1 MKGSDGSAHALYGPS
16 AIDSLSLCV
25 RFRYNDSDNDAADEG
40 TLMHKAFETGNL
52 AGLDDEQKQ
61 CVEAARVYVDSLKYE
76 GGAEPSEWT
85 DLAEVRL
92 ELKGL
97 TFGTSDRLL
106 VNEKRKSAHVVDFK
120 ATRRE
125 SSHGWQLRTYGAC
138 AVERYPFL
146 EKVTTHIVAPR
157 LREPERE
164 EYGAAKLLADVREHI
179 ERLYA
184 RIADPAEPPTPD
196 EDLCCKCA
204 NAATCP
210 ALGRSVAAV
219 ARGVSLPLPDA
230 FSPDAIVSL
239 RDRAFA
245 QVLAGAMINWG
256 EQVKK
261 NNAAFVEETGTDI
274 PGFRRSKRSTG
285 LRVPKENV
293 PAAADALRDA
303 FGMSVRDVLSCCGIT
318 VGDVIARVALTQ
330 GVPEAEAKD
339 MVRGALAEL
348 AVEGSCQ
355 FLAKEK
361 RVSDA
366 ALLINL
372 AAT

>member
-1 MKGSDGSAHALYGPS
+1 MMTEQTAHAVHGPS
-16 AIDSLSLCV
+16 SLDALSLCV
-25 RFRYNDSDNDAADEG
+25 RFKYNDSDNDAADEG

-52 AGLDDEQKQ
+52 AGLDDEQKA
-61 CVEAARVYVDSLKYE
+61 CVSTARDYAESLKYE

-85 DLAEVRL
+85 DLAEVKL
-92 ELKGL
+92 ELEGL
-97 TFGTSDRLL
+97 TYGTSDRVL
-106 VNEKRKSAHVVDFK
+106 VNEKRKSAHVIDFK

-138 AVERYPFL
+138 AAERYPFL
-146 EKVTTHIVAPR
+146 EKVTTHVVAPR

-164 EYGAAKLLADVREHI
+164 SYNAAKLLSDVRSHI
-179 ERLYA
+179 VELYG
-184 RIADPAEPPTPD
+184 RIEDPATPPTPD

-210 ALGRSVAAV
+210 ALCKTVTAV
-219 ARGVSLPLPDA
+219 ATGLSLPLPDMFA
-230 FSPDAIVSL
+230 PDSIVSL

-261 NNAAFVEETGTDI
+261 NNSAFVEETGTDI
-274 PGFRRSKRSTG
+274 PGFKKMRRSTG
-285 LRVPKENV
+285 LRVPKERV
-293 PAAADALRDA
+293 SDAADALKEA
-303 FGMSVRDVLSCCGIT
+303 FGMSVRDTLSCCGLT
-318 VGDVIARVALTQ
+318 VGDVVAHVSMTQ
-330 GVPEAEAKD
+330 GVPEANAKE
-339 MVRGALAEL
+339 MVREALADV
-348 AVEGSCQ
+348 AVEGQCQ

-361 RVSDA
+361 RVSDS
-366 ALLINL
+366 ALLTIL